1 MLQLRKILLLDNLY
15 IILLI
20 IVIILLILR
29 LSLPVKSEYTSST
42 NSLTGIV
49 LKKVYK
55 DEKLTLIVKQRE
67 KVLVSKYSK
76 TDLNINLGD
85 KIYIKGKF
93 QIPPNNTSEYL
104 FNYRKYLKHNNINYI
119 VKARKITKLSDNK
132 SIYYSIKQIII
143 NHLGNEAYLNTFLL
157 GDKSFI
163 KTDIQNSFQEN
174 GISHLF
180 AISGMHI

>member
-85 KIYIKGKF
+85 KIYIKGKIFCACCWKIKIVRFF
-93 QIPPNNTSEYL
+93 QGRIYNELPNLCE
-104 FNYRKYLKHNNINYI
+104 
-119 VKARKITKLSDNK
+119 
-132 SIYYSIKQIII
+132 
-143 NHLGNEAYLNTFLL
+143 
-157 GDKSFI
+157 
-163 KTDIQNSFQEN
+163 
-174 GISHLF
+174 
-180 AISGMHI
+180 